1 MHKTQDHNHD
11 HRHNHVHSHDDDH
24 TNHDGEEKIEER
36 DIDGNLIDIDMSG
49 FNAHMRTH
57 IRLNQPVCRGDLLK
71 CNNTQIKYKK
81 PWIPIYI

>member
-1 MHKTQDHNHD
+1 MHKTQD
-11 HRHNHVHSHDDDH
+11 SHDDDH